1 MHEKKERKEMS
12 ISKEN
17 KYHYYCWEYLK
28 VIILFTTLGSQD
40 LIPTVTHCDYTEN
53 RLRKIK

>member
-1 MHEKKERKEMS
+1 MHEKKEQKGMS

-17 KYHYYCWEYLK
+17 EYHSYCWEYLK

-40 LIPTVTHCDYTEN
+40 LIPTVAHSDYTETGSE
-53 RLRKIK
+53 K